1 MLRSYLTRLVPW
13 TLLVDMLYL
22 RLAAPPVLLLLLTNL
37 TALSGFLF
45 AVLLLRRELGG
56 QLLERAVNAAVAA
69 YFTNLG
75 TLYVILNGLVHAL
88 LHNDVIF
95 ALFASLAT
103 ALLGFV
109 MPYDLAKLLAR
120 GGG

>member
-1 MLRSYLTRLVPW
+1 MLRSYLTRLVPC

-22 RLAAPPVLLLLLTNL
+22 WLAAPPVLLLLTNL

-45 AVLLLRRELGG
+45 AVLLLRRELSG

-95 ALFASLAT
+95 ALFACWPRPCW
-103 ALLGFV
+103 AL
-109 MPYDLAKLLAR
+109 
-120 GGG
+120 